1 MKFPGIYDYILVMF
15 WFPEGLW
22 PLTFKDQMQGAL
34 FVKQPIMLCNLVL
47 LLHYIIYR
55 TSYTVTIKVKKPP
68 LKKDPSDL
76 SVSTCLV
83 EVCARREFPYFPM
96 K

>member
-1 MKFPGIYDYILVMF
+1 
-15 WFPEGLW
+15 
-22 PLTFKDQMQGAL
+22 MQGAL

-55 TSYTVTIKVKKPP
+55 ASYTVTIKVRNPP

-76 SVSTCLV
+76 SVSACLV
-83 EVCARREFPYFPM
+83 EVCARRVHSFSLVSYEVGYPVESDLGYYSVL
-96 K
+96 